1 MLKNYSRIVL
11 RNIRRHP
18 FHAILNLSC
27 LSVGVAGALLILL
40 YIDFELNYD
49 SIHSKADRVF
59 RITTTSIK
67 THERDIVAGWQN
79 TPAPLGPTIK
89 QEYSGVEAYTRV
101 FQFWVSENIQLINGE
116 KAFQE
121 SDVYAADSTIFNVFS
136 YELNTGSSRDALQ
149 GPNKIILSQSL
160 AKRVFGDVEAVGKII
175 KTNLAHEIPN
185 TNSEYSLL
193 VTGVFKDLPKNVHL
207 FSEAIISAET
217 DPHLAE
223 YYYNRF
229 NVFTYLLLHPQTDL
243 KIVETNLTNI
253 YHKYLDS
260 SIDPVLVSASH
271 ELRPLKTIHLDST
284 GGLTY
289 VYIFEAIG
297 LLILL
302 ISGISYVNLT
312 TAQATRR
319 ALEIGLRKM
328 MGCSREELLYQF
340 LTESVFMTLF
350 SLAVAVVSII
360 ILLPKINT
368 ALNLSLMI
376 QQLWQPQVILGIIA
390 IIVCLGILGGS
401 YPALFL
407 SAFEPLK
414 AIKAKV
420 TKKAPLRKILVSVQL
435 CVVIFVLIGTGLI
448 YEQLQYIRNKYL
460 GFDKQHV
467 IKLTLP
473 SITKKIETGT
483 LQNILMENQNIVS
496 VGTSSFTPG
505 ADDMGKRP
513 VAVDGSEG
521 QDQKF
526 VRFGGI
532 DYDFFKTMGISF
544 SSGRN
549 FSTEFPGDSSAVI
562 INESFVNEFNLKE
575 PIGDKVRQ
583 GGKGNPNF
591 FTIVGVTKDFHQSSL
606 YKPIEPQMFL
616 YRPSTNLFIKV
627 QSDVQNVLAQIQKV
641 WELNFPNESFSY
653 MFLDD
658 QLQDGYKGDQI
669 RARVFLT
676 LSLLTVFIAF
686 LGLFGLASYLAT
698 QRIKEIG
705 VRKVLGASVRDVIIL
720 ITRDFIILAL
730 IAAIPAFFFAWYMIN
745 QWLETFA
752 FRTEV
757 NYLTFAIALAFTV
770 LLTFVTT
777 GIHALKAA
785 RINPLKNLRSD
796 Q

>member
-1 MLKNYSRIVL
+1 ML

-18 FHAILNLSC
+18 LHAILNLSC
-27 LSVGVAGALLILL
+27 LTVGVAGALLVLL

-59 RITTTSIK
+59 CITTTSIK

-89 QEYSGVEAYTRV
+89 EEYSGVEAYTRI
-101 FQFWVSENIQLINGE
+101 FQFWVSENIRLINGE
-116 KAFQE
+116 RAFLE
-121 SDVYAADSTIFNVFS
+121 SDVYAADPTIFNVFS
-136 YELNTGSSRDALQ
+136 YELNTGSPKDALQ

-160 AKRVFGDVEAVGKII
+160 AKRLFGDVEAVGKII

-217 DPHLAE
+217 DPHLPE

-253 YHKYLDS
+253 YHKYLDA
-260 SIDPVLVSASH
+260 SIDPVLISASH

-289 VYIFEAIG
+289 VYIFEAIA

-328 MGCSREELLYQF
+328 MGCNRQELLYQF

-350 SLAVAVVSII
+350 SFAVAVASII

-368 ALNLSLMI
+368 ALNLNLMI
-376 QQLWQPQVILGIIA
+376 EQLWQPQIILGTIA

-414 AIKAKV
+414 AIQAKG
-420 TKKAPLRKILVSVQL
+420 TKKVPLRKILVSLQL
-435 CVVIFVLIGTGLI
+435 SVVIFVLIGAGLI
-448 YEQLQYIRNKYL
+448 YEQLQYVRNKYL

-467 IKLTLP
+467 IKVTLP
-473 SITKKIETGT
+473 SITEKIKTGT

-532 DYDFFKTMGISF
+532 DFDFFKTMGIEF

-562 INESFVNEFNLKE
+562 VNESFVKEFNLKE

-606 YKPIEPQMFL
+606 YNPIEPQMFL
-616 YRPSTNLFIKV
+616 YRPSIHLFIKV
-627 QSDVQNVLAQIQKV
+627 QGDVQIALAQIEKV
-641 WELNFPNESFSY
+641 WEKNFPDESFGY

-658 QLQDGYKGDQI
+658 QLRDGYKGDQI

-676 LSLLTVFIAF
+676 LSILTVFIAF

-720 ITRDFIILAL
+720 ITKDFIILAL
-730 IAAIPAFFFAWYMIN
+730 IAAIPAFFFAWFMIN
-745 QWLETFA
+745 QWLDTFA

-757 NYLTFAIALAFTV
+757 NYLIFAIALAFTV

-777 GIHALKAA
+777 GLHALKAA
-785 RINPLKNLRSD
+785 RINPVTNLRSD

>member
-1 MLKNYSRIVL
+1 MFKNYSRIVL
-11 RNIRRHP
+11 RNTRRHP
-18 FHAILNLSC
+18 LHTILNLSC
-27 LSVGVAGALLILL
+27 LTVGVAGALLIIL

-49 SIHSKADRVF
+49 SIHSNADRVF
-59 RITTTSIK
+59 RITTTTIK

-79 TPAPLGPTIK
+79 TPAPLGPTLK
-89 QEYSGVEAYTRV
+89 QEYPGVEAYTRLY
-101 FQFWVSENIQLINGE
+101 QFWVSENIQLVDGD

-121 SDVYAADSTIFNVFS
+121 SEIYVADSTIFDIFS
-136 YELNTGSSRDALQ
+136 YDLSSGSQRSALQ

-160 AKRVFGDVEAVGKII
+160 AKRMFGDDEPVGKII
-175 KTNLAHEIPN
+175 KTNLTHEIPN

-207 FSEAIISAET
+207 LSEAIISAET
-217 DPHLAE
+217 DPHLHK

-229 NVFTYLLLHPQTDL
+229 NVFTYLLLLPQTDPR
-243 KIVETNLTNI
+243 IIEANLTDI
-253 YHKYLDS
+253 YHKYVDVS
-260 SIDPVLVSASH
+260 VDPVLVSANH

-289 VYIFEAIG
+289 VYIFEAIA

-302 ISGISYVNLT
+302 IAGISYVNLT

-319 ALEIGLRKM
+319 AVEIGLRKM
-328 MGCSREELLYQF
+328 MGCNRVELTYQF
-340 LTESVFMTLF
+340 LTESVFMTLL
-350 SLAVAVVSII
+350 SSGVAVVSII
-360 ILLPKINT
+360 ILLPTINT
-368 ALNLSLMI
+368 ALNLSLTLE
-376 QQLWQPQVILGIIA
+376 QLWQPQVVLGIIG

-407 SAFEPLK
+407 SAFEPLN
-414 AIKAKV
+414 AMKAKV

-435 CVVIFVLIGTGLI
+435 SVVIFVLIGTGLI
-448 YEQLQYIRNKYL
+448 YEQLQYVRNKYL

-467 IKLTLP
+467 IRLTLP
-473 SITKKIETGT
+473 FTPERTKSGA
-483 LQNILMENQNIVS
+483 LQNTLMENQNIVS
-496 VGTSSFTPG
+496 VGASSFTPG
-505 ADDMGKRP
+505 ANDMGKRP
-513 VAVDGSEG
+513 VAIDGSED

-532 DYDFFKTMGISF
+532 DFDFFKTMGISF

-549 FSTEFPGDSSAVI
+549 FSPEFPGDSSAVI
-562 INESFVNEFNLKE
+562 VNESLVKEFNLKE

-591 FTIVGVTKDFHQSSL
+591 FTIVGVAKDFHQSSL
-606 YKPIEPQMFL
+606 YNPIEPQMFL
-616 YRPSTNLFIKV
+616 YRPSNHLFIKV
-627 QSDVQNVLAQIQKV
+627 QGDVQIALEQVQKV
-641 WELNFPNESFSY
+641 WRQNFPDDSFSY
-653 MFLDD
+653 IFLDD
-658 QLQDGYKGDQI
+658 QLDDGYKGDRI

-676 LSLLTVFIAF
+676 LSILTVFIAF

-705 VRKVLGASVRDVIIL
+705 VRKVLGASVRDLVVL
-720 ITRDFIILAL
+720 ITKDFIILAL
-730 IAAIPAFFFAWYMIN
+730 VAAIPAFFFAWYMIN

-752 FRTEV
+752 FKTEV
-757 NYLTFAIALAFTV
+757 NYLIFAVALTFTV

-777 GIHALKAA
+777 GIQALKTA
-785 RINPLKNLRSD
+785 RNNPLKNLGSD